1 MALQLLDGP
10 EDERPPAAIVLL
22 SDGETTTGRDP
33 IEVARA
39 ARRLD
44 IPIHTFALGTRG
56 AVIQT
61 PDGALIPVPPDPE
74 TMREI
79 AELSG
84 GRSFQV
90 EDADD
95 LAGLYSDLG
104 SRVAT
109 EKEEREITAAFAGGG
124 ALLLLAAT
132 ALGLRGAARLP

>member
-1 MALQLLDGP
+1 M
-10 EDERPPAAIVLL
+10 LL

-39 ARRLD
+39 ARQLD